1 VTQDLAHLP
10 GADQFYVRRG
20 FILSPPCILL
30 TFIPARRR
38 LRNPEGLLAG
48 WLRYGSSGPLC
59 NKPKVERR
67 TRTTPYGLRSARR
80 FTADISES
88 IWMKPISCVP
98 CWSPQHISVRT
109 TICPPLCG
117 ALAGRIVGES
127 AKGKTRGADERV
139 LRHRE
144 LEVLR
149 LLAAGR
155 SYREVL
161 QRLYLSLNT
170 VQFQVKNIHGKLA
183 VKRRVEA
190 IEKAREMNLI

>member
-1 VTQDLAHLP
+1 
-10 GADQFYVRRG
+10 
-20 FILSPPCILL
+20 
-30 TFIPARRR
+30 
-38 LRNPEGLLAG
+38 
-48 WLRYGSSGPLC
+48 
-59 NKPKVERR
+59 
-67 TRTTPYGLRSARR
+67 
-80 FTADISES
+80 
-88 IWMKPISCVP
+88 
-98 CWSPQHISVRT
+98 
-109 TICPPLCG
+109 
-117 ALAGRIVGES
+117 
-127 AKGKTRGADERV
+127 V